1 MPHTVTYNPETHIV
15 ETKAHGNLTLEEAKE
30 LIFDIGQAC
39 AENNCFLCL
48 SDYRDVTL
56 KLSTLDIY
64 SIPQILSDKLA
75 SMGLPANK
83 VKRAVVI
90 AKDIRDFE
98 FFETVTINRGQNI
111 KLFQDIDEAKK
122 WLLKK

>member
-1 MPHTVTYNPETHIV
+1 MSHTVTYNPETHIV
-15 ETKAHGNLTLEEAKE
+15 ETKAHGNLTLDEAKE
-30 LIFDIGQAC
+30 LISDIGQAC
-39 AENNCFLCL
+39 VENNCFLCP

-64 SIPQILSDKLA
+64 SIPHILSETLA

-83 VKRAVVI
+83 VKRAVVV
-90 AKDIRDFE
+90 AKDTRDFE
-98 FFETVTINRGQNI
+98 FFETVTINNGQNI

>member
-1 MPHTVTYNPETHIV
+1 MPHTVTYNSETHVV
-15 ETKAHGNLTLEEAKE
+15 ETKAHGNLTLDEAKE
-30 LIFDIGQAC
+30 LIFDIGQVC
-39 AENNCFLCL
+39 VEKNCFLCL
-48 SDYRDVTL
+48 SDYREATL
-56 KLSTLDIY
+56 NLSTLDIY
-64 SIPQILSDKLA
+64 SIPQLLSDILA

-83 VKRAVVI
+83 VKRAVVV
-90 AKDIRDFE
+90 AKDIKDFE